1 MGNHLLSNV
10 SHDQLLSHDLEEQC
24 RVNSNSMIN
33 LGLIFVSYVSFLY
46 MCFYIFFILIFN
58 SIILK
63 PPPFIFVTC
72 IYFYSLF
79 YFCK

>member
-1 MGNHLLSNV
+1 MGNRLLSNV

-63 PPPFIFVTC
+63 PPSFLFCYLYIF
-72 IYFYSLF
+72 LF
-79 YFCK
+79 FTLFL